1 MEKLEPLFYLNLLIA
16 KFIPALAHDPQVV
29 YGLVMVGL
37 LAFAGWKIGQRLE
50 EIPTGLQNFAEMCV
64 QGLLEFMEGVMGHH
78 AREHLPVIGTA
89 AFLILSLNLSGIVP
103 GFYSATAN
111 YNTTLAYALTIFGYY
126 HYIGFKRHGWEY
138 FKHFTGP
145 IWWLAPLMIP
155 IEVIGH
161 FARPLSL
168 SVRLFG
174 NISGE
179 ELVVVIL
186 AFLVPVIIPLPMMFF
201 AIFGS
206 CLQTFVFCLLS
217 MIYIAGAEEE
227 AH

>member
-1 MEKLEPLFYLNLLIA
+1 MLVA
-16 KFIPALAHDPQVV
+16 KIFPALSHDPQVIYALTV
-29 YGLVMVGL
+29 VVILAL
-37 LAFAGWKIGQRLE
+37 LGWRIGRSLQT
-50 EIPTGLQNFAEMCV
+50 IPRGIQNFAEMCV

-78 AREHLPVIGTA
+78 ARDHLPIIGSA
-89 AFLILSLNLSGIVP
+89 AFLILLCNLLGLLP
-103 GFYSATAN
+103 GFMSPTSN
-111 YNTTLAYALTIFGYY
+111 YNTTLAYALTIFIYY
-126 HYIGFKRHGWEY
+126 HYIGFKRHGVAY
-138 FKHFTGP
+138 IKHFTGP
-145 IWWLAPLMIP
+145 IWWLAPLMVP
-155 IEVIGH
+155 IELIGH

-179 ELVVVIL
+179 DLVIMIL
-186 AFLVPVIIPLPMMFF
+186 AFLIPFIVPLPMMFF

-206 CLQTFVFCLLS
+206 FIQTFVFCLLS